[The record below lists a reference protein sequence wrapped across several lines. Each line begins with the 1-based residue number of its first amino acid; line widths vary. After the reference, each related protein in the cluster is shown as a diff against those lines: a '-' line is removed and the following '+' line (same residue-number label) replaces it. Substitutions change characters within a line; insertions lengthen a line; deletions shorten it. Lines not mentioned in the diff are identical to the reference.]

1 MTVPTLDTGTV
12 TAGLTVAEA
21 DRRLVHHGP
30 NELSAARRR
39 TLARQVWQV
48 VREPMLLLLIAAG
61 TVNFALADPFDG
73 VILMVAVLFVIAI
86 SIVQSR
92 RTENALAALRD
103 LSSPRAVVVR
113 DGEPVRIPGRE
124 VVPGDRVLV
133 AEGDRVPAD
142 AVLVEAVNLQ
152 VDEAALSGESLPV
165 AKVSADRDDLPGMG
179 PPGGDDTPWI
189 HAGTLVVAGRG
200 AAIVLGTGADTGL
213 GRIGAALRD
222 IEEERTPLQREIDR
236 IVRVVAVVG
245 VAAALAV
252 IGIHGLTRDD
262 WGEALLAG
270 IATSISM
277 LPEEF
282 PVVLTVFLALG
293 ARRMSQRNVL
303 ARRTPVIEALG
314 SVSVLCVDKTGTITM
329 NAMAVADLVTADGAH
344 FGIDDSTVRTPSASQ
359 LIETAVAAC
368 PDEPV
373 DPMDRAIVASGAGL
387 AADGRP
393 HREYPLRPDLLA
405 VGQCRDLADGRR
417 VVAVKGAPEAIVGLT
432 GLDDVTATAVM
443 AQVTGLTTTGR
454 RVLGVAL
461 AELEPGASPP
471 DTLESAPLRFLGLV
485 GLRDPVRPGVVEAV
499 AECGRAGVRTVMI
512 TGDHPG
518 TALAIGR
525 EVGLITDGDGD
536 GHDDVITGAELAAM
550 EDDELAARV
559 GTVSVFAR
567 MVPEQKLRLIR
578 ALRAGGEVVGMT
590 GDGVNDAPALRAAD
604 IGIAM
609 GRRGTDVARE
619 AASLVITDDDYTS
632 IVGGIRRGRGTF
644 DNLRKA
650 MSYIIAVHVA
660 IFGMA
665 LFPLF
670 VADWP
675 LVLLPV
681 QLALLELVIDPACSI
696 VFESEEIDPRI
707 MDQPPRTL
715 GQPIFDRGTLGIAVL
730 QGVGV
735 LAATIAVYLWAV
747 GDDRA
752 PTEVR
757 TLAFATLVLANIGL
771 ILINRS
777 WRLSVVGTFAE
788 RHNPTLKWILGITL
802 VFLIALVELPPLRA
816 AFDLGAISATDW
828 AVPIAAA
835 SIGLAWF
842 EVHKLVR
849 RRSSTGAGITAVR

>member
-1 MTVPTLDTGTV
+1 MTALPTTIAGHTN
-12 TAGLTVAEA
+12 GLTSPEAE
-21 DRRLVHHGP
+21 RRLAHHGP

-165 AKVSADRDDLPGMG
+165 AKVAADRDDLPGMG

-222 IEEERTPLQREIDR
+222 IDEERTPLQREIDR

-245 VAAALAV
+245 VAAASAV

-344 FGIDDSTVRTPSASQ
+344 IGIDHSTVRTPSASQ
-359 LIETAVAAC
+359 LLETAVAAC

-373 DPMDRAIVASGAGL
+373 DPMDRAIVAFGAGL
-387 AADGRP
+387 EADGRP

-461 AELEPGASPP
+461 AELEPSATPP
-471 DTLESAPLRFLGLV
+471 DTLESTPLRFLGLI

-735 LAATIAVYLWAV
+735 LVATIAVYLWAV

-757 TLAFATLVLANIGL
+757 TLAFSTLVLANIGL

-777 WRLSVVGTFAE
+777 WRLSVAGTFAE

-828 AVPIAAA
+828 VVPIAAA

-849 RRSSTGAGITAVR
+849 RRSSTGTGITAVR